1 MNLSKRSGSKT
12 LVSGEKWSKVVIS
25 YPHWSV
31 GPPAKPFR
39 ENFGLYIRR
48 IYKQKVAVI
57 GGIYLVY
64 TLEKPGYTLYIPSYT
79 MLYLVIQCYTLVI
92 ESYTLVI
99 QRYTRY
105 ISRIYPDQ
113 VCIYAPSSF

>member
-1 MNLSKRSGSKT
+1 
-12 LVSGEKWSKVVIS
+12 
-25 YPHWSV
+25 
-31 GPPAKPFR
+31 
-39 ENFGLYIRR
+39 
-48 IYKQKVAVI
+48 
-57 GGIYLVY
+57 
-64 TLEKPGYTLYIPSYT
+64 
-79 MLYLVIQCYTLVI
+79 MLYLVIESYTLVI